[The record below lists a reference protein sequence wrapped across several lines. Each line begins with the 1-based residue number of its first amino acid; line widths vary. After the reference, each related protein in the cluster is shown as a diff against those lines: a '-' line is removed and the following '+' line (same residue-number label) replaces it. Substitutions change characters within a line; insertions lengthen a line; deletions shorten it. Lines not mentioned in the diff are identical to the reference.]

1 MKRFILLIMLL
12 LPIMANAQVD
22 PLAPLVEKY
31 SSMKKCSTVVL
42 SREMLESMGVDAD
55 VEYMQ
60 VVAVENPEL
69 ISEFKAEIERI
80 AKGYSLLMSVN
91 NEGSNVK
98 IYRVTQV
105 FKSENGAKRQQQQEF
120 LIFCINEKEGVA
132 VRIVGNDIK
141 LSEATSLIGL

>member
-12 LPIMANAQVD
+12 LPVVANAQVD

-69 ISEFKAEIERI
+69 INEFKAEIERI

-105 FKSENGAKRQQQQEF
+105 FKSESGAKRQQQQEF

>member
-12 LPIMANAQVD
+12 LPIVANAQVD

-105 FKSENGAKRQQQQEF
+105 FKSESGAKRQQQQEF

>member
-12 LPIMANAQVD
+12 LPIVANAQVD

-98 IYRVTQV
+98 IYQVTQV
-105 FKSENGAKRQQQQEF
+105 FKSESAAKRQQQQEF